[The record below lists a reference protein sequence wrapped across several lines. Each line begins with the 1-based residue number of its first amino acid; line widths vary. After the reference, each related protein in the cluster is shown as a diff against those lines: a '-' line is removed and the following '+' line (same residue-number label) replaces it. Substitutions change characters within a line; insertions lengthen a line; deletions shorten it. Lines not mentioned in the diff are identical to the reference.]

1 MSTEGMQALGK
12 PSWREL
18 IEEREQAERLERERQ
33 LEEGRKAWA
42 KIKEQV
48 NNIDP
53 NDLKFERKFT

>member
-33 LEEGRKAWA
+33 LEEGRKAWLQ
-42 KIKEQV
+42 IQQE
-48 NNIDP
+48 
-53 NDLKFERKFT
+53 LRKHVGE